1 MNSDF
6 AELLQAFENYE
17 VEYLVVGGYAVMA
30 YAEPRFTK
38 DFDVW
43 VNTEGENPLKVYRAL
58 ADFGAPLAGIE
69 PDDFGKEGVVFQMG
83 VSPVRV
89 DVIMSI
95 DGVNFSDAWSNRNR
109 ISFGELDGWVISK
122 PDLITNKKA
131 SGRPQDLLDA
141 TALEDTD

>member
-6 AELLQAFENYE
+6 VELLQAFENYE

-43 VNTEGENPLKVYRAL
+43 VNTEGENPQKVYRAL
-58 ADFGAPLAGIE
+58 AEFGAPLAGIE
-69 PDDFGKEGVVFQMG
+69 PGDFGKKGVVFQMG

-95 DGVNFSDAWSNRNR
+95 DGVEFSDAWDNRTR
-109 ISFGELDGWVISK
+109 ISFGDLDGWVISK
-122 PDLITNKKA
+122 PDLIINKKA

-141 TALEDTD
+141 KALEAAE